1 MNPLKRVL
9 DRFRPSPLPVR
20 RVVPPHKH
28 DFTGAWLPTDM
39 GRKEVTCCRVE
50 GCYEA
55 STRATAEPGQYREV
69 AEVAERLVGHLEQKT
84 FAALSPD
91 YFRDFASIAD
101 AAKKLS
107 ESPEKP
113 PRKPRR

>member
-1 MNPLKRVL
+1 MNPLKQIFGRN
-9 DRFRPSPLPVR
+9 RPSPLPVR

-69 AEVAERLVGHLEQKT
+69 AEVAERLVGHLEQET
-84 FAALSPD
+84 FA
-91 YFRDFASIAD
+91 

-113 PRKPRR
+113 LRKPRR